1 MRQQR
6 LLLESTAMDGRIDL
20 TTLLFLVLAV
30 VIFLKL
36 RSVLGRRTGHEQTR
50 YERLKA
56 QQEASRQRSN
66 GKVVGQDK
74 VITLPRRE
82 REDTDLRPAAV
93 EQEERTAI
101 EERAKGLAAGNGSLA
116 EALIGIIRAD
126 PMFDPDQFLK
136 GARAAY
142 ELIVTAFAEGNR
154 RTLKDLLSR
163 EVYDGFVGAISERE
177 SRGEQIDQSFVGIK
191 SADIVE
197 AELKNG
203 MAQLGV
209 KFVSELISAT
219 RDKGGEVT
227 AGDPKRI
234 KEVTDIWTFAHEV
247 ASRNPNWKLVATQAA
262 N

>member
-1 MRQQR
+1 
-6 LLLESTAMDGRIDL
+6 LLESTAMDGRIDL

-56 QQEASRQRSN
+56 QQEATQRN
-66 GKVVGQDK
+66 GKLVGQDK
-74 VITLPRRE
+74 VVTLPRRE
-82 REDTDLRPAAV
+82 REDIEVKPAAEREARTDV
-93 EQEERTAI
+93 EERV
-101 EERAKGLAAGNGSLA
+101 KGLAAGNGSLA
-116 EALIGIIRAD
+116 DDLVAIVRAD
-126 PMFDPDQFLK
+126 PTFEPDQFLK

-142 ELIVTAFAEGNR
+142 EIIVTAFAEGNR

-163 EVYDGFVGAISERE
+163 EVYEGFSGAIAERE
-177 SRGEQIDQSFVGIK
+177 SRGEQIDQSFVGIR
-191 SADIVE
+191 SSDIVE
-197 AELKNG
+197 AELKG
-203 MAQLGV
+203 GVTQLGV

-219 RDKGGEVT
+219 RDKAGEVI

-234 KEVTDIWTFAHEV
+234 KEVTDIWTFAREV